1 MPSLTELAS
10 YLESIAPAQIAESW
24 DNVGVLVR
32 CAQEVTGVLCALDIT
47 PATVREARA
56 VGCNAIVSHH
66 PVIFRPLKELRQG
79 DVPALLVREGV
90 SAVCMHTNLDKA
102 QGGVNDVLAQALGLR
117 DTEPFAGGIGRVGV
131 LPETMEAAAFAQFV
145 GKALAAPV
153 KWADA
158 HGPVRRVAVVSGSGG
173 DFSAEAAA
181 AGADC
186 LVTGEAGH
194 HDALD
199 ALAAGVTLIAA
210 THFATETAIAGV
222 LAMEPECIVLDEAT
236 AMLDPVGRREV
247 LSAVHRL
254 NREKGITVVLITHH
268 MNEAE
273 DADRVVVMDDGK
285 VIMDGA
291 PRQVFTQVERLRS
304 MGLTVPDTVDL
315 LDRLRKDGL
324 DVPLTALTVEE
335 CADAIL
341 AAVSK

>member
-66 PVIFRPLKELRQG
+66 PVIFRPLKELRQD

-181 AGADC
+181 AGA
-186 LVTGEAGH
+186 
-194 HDALD
+194 
-199 ALAAGVTLIAA
+199 
-210 THFATETAIAGV
+210 
-222 LAMEPECIVLDEAT
+222 ECIG
-236 AMLDPVGRREV
+236 GRRHAD
-247 LSAVHRL
+247 SR
-254 NREKGITVVLITHH
+254 
-268 MNEAE
+268 
-273 DADRVVVMDDGK
+273 DAFCHGDSHCRCT
-285 VIMDGA
+285 GA
-291 PRQVFTQVERLRS
+291 PDRRSVPGPACTAQRCGCGPFPLFLTTGKRGRLAGASLLLTRLHGRSLGLPAYIRFFGTQKRS
-304 MGLTVPDTVDL
+304 
-315 LDRLRKDGL
+315 
-324 DVPLTALTVEE
+324 LTACV
-335 CADAIL
+335 IYYIM
-341 AAVSK
+341 

>member
-10 YLESIAPAQIAESW
+10 YLESIAPAQTAESW

-66 PVIFRPLKELRQG
+66 PVIFRPLKELRQD

-173 DFSAEAAA
+173 DFSAEA
-181 AGADC
+181 
-186 LVTGEAGH
+186 
-194 HDALD
+194 
-199 ALAAGVTLIAA
+199 
-210 THFATETAIAGV
+210 
-222 LAMEPECIVLDEAT
+222 
-236 AMLDPVGRREV
+236 R
-247 LSAVHRL
+247 
-254 NREKGITVVLITHH
+254 
-268 MNEAE
+268 
-273 DADRVVVMDDGK
+273 
-285 VIMDGA
+285 
-291 PRQVFTQVERLRS
+291 
-304 MGLTVPDTVDL
+304 
-315 LDRLRKDGL
+315 
-324 DVPLTALTVEE
+324 TAL
-335 CADAIL
+335 
-341 AAVSK
+341 

>member
-117 DTEPFAGGIGRVGV
+117 DTEPFAGGIGRVGA
-131 LPETMEAAAFAQFV
+131 LPLT
-145 GKALAAPV
+145 KATRRTGP
-153 KWADA
+153 WASA
-158 HGPVRRVAVVSGSGG
+158 H
-173 DFSAEAAA
+173 FT
-181 AGADC
+181 GADC

-222 LAMEPECIVLDEAT
+222 LAHRIAEAFPG
-236 AMLDPVGRREV
+236 LRVQR
-247 LSAVHRL
+247 SA
-254 NREKGITVVLITHH
+254 
-268 MNEAE
+268 A
-273 DADRVVVMDDGK
+273 DAD
-285 VIMDGA
+285 
-291 PRQVFTQVERLRS
+291 PFLYF
-304 MGLTVPDTVDL
+304 
-315 LDRLRKDGL
+315 
-324 DVPLTALTVEE
+324 
-335 CADAIL
+335 
-341 AAVSK
+341 